1 MSGMRRSLERTAAVA
16 RKEALHIL
24 RDPRSLIMALAVPLL
39 MLLLFGYALT
49 LDVDRIPTLILDR
62 DRTPQSRELIERF
75 AGSRYFTIL
84 GEVQNYGEIE
94 QRIDRDQCLLAVV
107 IPADY
112 SRNLLMNKEAEVQ
125 LIFDGS
131 DSNTA
136 SIALGYADALTQSY
150 AMELRQQAFNRRAGG
165 RLDPPVET
173 RLRVWYNSELKSR
186 NYIVPGL
193 IAVIL
198 MIIAALLTSLTIARE
213 WEMGTMEQL
222 LSTPLRAHELV
233 LGKMAAYFALGLA
246 DMLIAMGVGVLVFG
260 VPLRGS
266 PLLVLVTSCV
276 FLVGAL
282 FWGIFLSAIARGQLL
297 AFQLG
302 MITSFLPAFLLSGF
316 VFAIENMPVVVQAVT
331 YIFPSRYFITALKG
345 VFLKGVGMDV
355 LWLEFG
361 LLAVYAAVI
370 FLLATRKLAGKLA

>member
-1 MSGMRRSLERTAAVA
+1 
-16 RKEALHIL
+16 
-24 RDPRSLIMALAVPLL
+24 
-39 MLLLFGYALT
+39 
-49 LDVDRIPTLILDR
+49 
-62 DRTPQSRELIERF
+62 
-75 AGSRYFTIL
+75 
-84 GEVQNYGEIE
+84 
-94 QRIDRDQCLLAVV
+94 
-107 IPADY
+107 
-112 SRNLLMNKEAEVQ
+112 
-125 LIFDGS
+125 
-131 DSNTA
+131 
-136 SIALGYADALTQSY
+136 
-150 AMELRQQAFNRRAGG
+150 
-165 RLDPPVET
+165 
-173 RLRVWYNSELKSR
+173 
-186 NYIVPGL
+186 
-193 IAVIL
+193 
-198 MIIAALLTSLTIARE
+198 
-213 WEMGTMEQL
+213 
-222 LSTPLRAHELV
+222 
-233 LGKMAAYFALGLA
+233 MAAHFALGLA